1 MTKRRVTKL
10 AVLGLVL
17 ILAAGCATDQE
28 AVKKKSEATRKVG
41 EAYIAGRNYTA
52 ALRELLNA
60 EKMFP
65 YDPVLQNDLGLV
77 YRSKGKL
84 DLAIARF
91 KKALEMKPGYAPA
104 RNNLGMTYI
113 AARKWDAAI
122 ATFKSLTGDLL
133 YATPQY
139 PRFGLGLAYY
149 NKKEYLRAEKNLKAA
164 LQYYE
169 DGLRKDRIYILALQG
184 LGLTYLAT
192 GRVTAAE
199 KTLEETVHLAPRFA
213 DLYFDLGRIYA
224 RQKKYDQADYAFT
237 KAIELQPGSE
247 LSRRAALE
255 RENVRR
261 LKAQ

>member
-1 MTKRRVTKL
+1 MTKKRITQL
-10 AVLGLVL
+10 AVLF
-17 ILAAGCATDQE
+17 LALMLTAACATDQ
-28 AVKKKSEATRKVG
+28 AAIKKKAEATRNVG
-41 EAYIAGRNYTA
+41 EAYMAGRNYSA

-77 YRSKGKL
+77 YRAKGKL

-113 AARKWDAAI
+113 AAKQWDLAI
-122 ATFKSLTGDLL
+122 ATFKSLTSDLL

-139 PRFGLGLAYY
+139 PLFGLGLAYY
-149 NKKEYLRAEKNLKAA
+149 NKKDYVQAEKNLKAA

-169 DGLRKDRIYILALQG
+169 DGFRKDRTYILALQG
-184 LGLTYLAT
+184 LGLAYLAT
-192 GRVTAAE
+192 GKVTAAQ
-199 KTLEETVHLAPRFA
+199 KTLEETVRMAPRFA
-213 DLYFDLGRIYA
+213 DLYFDLGRVYA
-224 RQKKYDQADYAFT
+224 RQKKYDQADYAFS

-247 LSRRAALE
+247 LSRRAALK
-255 RENVRR
+255 RENIRH
-261 LKAQ
+261 LKTQ